1 MIRRPPRSTRTDT
14 LFPYTTLFR
23 SRTGRRLLRTC
34 GIRLAPAQAVH
45 PAEQPGRPVVIDGPV
60 DRYPVIRGGRWIGP
74 MQDVVLQPEDLVRV
88 FVGVI
93 ETEAPFVGGE
103 RLEIPGEKI
112 GRAHV

>member
-1 MIRRPPRSTRTDT
+1 M
-14 LFPYTTLFR
+14 
-23 SRTGRRLLRTC
+23 
-34 GIRLAPAQAVH
+34 
-45 PAEQPGRPVVIDGPV
+45 DGPV

-103 RLEIPGEKI
+103 RLEIPGEI
-112 GRAHV
+112 PQAPAQAVRTIEEIEPEAEAQTPPIRRAALYRADTEAGYHDAAPAAEVEG